1 MTDHKLEI
9 ILSARDATKKTF
21 QAVTGR
27 VKALT
32 GSVFSLQGAIATLGG
47 ATMLGLVGRDI
58 LATGAEY
65 EKTMSKVKAIT
76 KAGEKDFKDLSN
88 LAKDLGERTEYTATQ
103 VGQLEIAYAKLGL
116 TKSEILEVT
125 GLTLD
130 LATALDAD
138 LAEAATVAAGTMNSF
153 NAQARELDRYMDVMA
168 AGTTTTALDMEKFR
182 ESMANVGAAAK
193 AYGWDIEQTT
203 AKVGAMVDANI
214 DASKAGTDLR
224 KIITELAKTGMS
236 YDEAMDKIRNSTN
249 KVKTAQ
255 ELFGQRAYVS
265 AIILSEQQ
273 KKVEDLTKQYYNAT
287 GSLKEMAGTM
297 RDNVI
302 TRWYEFK
309 SAIERVEIDIF
320 EQEAGILN
328 ETLKEMAEYVR
339 ENREEFVRFA
349 NQGVGALYGSVK
361 KIIGLYNSMPDGVV
375 GAAGAGI
382 VGRILFGSWGPAK
395 IVAGIYL
402 LNEQL
407 KRFNADIGTAVDNW
421 KKWEKSINAIMD
433 VIAGRRDWMTGA
445 QIPQAQPIPQTP
457 AAYHGAIGPETPGWE
472 IYQPPKTG
480 GPGGTGGPSAA
491 GGGADKDA
499 EKIKKAFEAMYSDLK
514 FKSDDYYEYRKAL
527 LEKQALE
534 YEKYT
539 GDTVLAH
546 QWLTEQIKALDQ
558 ESAAKREL
566 GPELQQYYGFWSAY
580 SDAFE
585 DFYTTNS
592 EVLLDITK
600 EDAEKTR
607 QAFETMYSDLK
618 FQSEDY
624 YEYRKTQLEKQAE
637 EYEEYTGDEVLAHQ
651 WLIEQIKALD
661 KERLEAA
668 QKNNAWLVELSE
680 RTSDAIEDNFSK
692 FYRDAFRG
700 ELDSAAD
707 YFRAFC
713 NTLLDSFSDML
724 GQMTKELLFGGGS
737 SGGSGLFGLLFSGI
751 GSMFA
756 GGSDLWGGYSAITWH
771 TGGTVGKD
779 SGGSPRNLPAPVF
792 SHAPRLHKGYSPL
805 APDEFPAIL
814 KYDETVLPPGVKPV
828 TNIKNVK
835 NTSISVPISM
845 EGLQDKRLSYELKNE
860 IEELIIRKIREEI
873 S

>member
-1 MTDHKLEI
+1 MTDHRLEI
-9 ILSARDATKKTF
+9 ILAARDATKKTF
-21 QAVTGR
+21 QTVTGR

-47 ATMLGLVGRDI
+47 ATMLGIVGRDI

-76 KAGEKDFKDLSN
+76 KAGERDFKELSI

-116 TKSEILEVT
+116 TKDEILEVT

-153 NAQARELDRYMDVMA
+153 NAQAQELSRYMDVMA
-168 AGTTTTALDMEKFR
+168 AGTTTTALDMEKFQ

-203 AKVGAMVDANI
+203 AKVGALVDANI

-236 YDEAMDKIRNSTN
+236 YDEAMDKIRTSTN

-265 AIILSEQQ
+265 AIILSNQQ

-309 SAIERVEIDIF
+309 SAVERVEIDTF
-320 EQEAGILN
+320 EQETGILN
-328 ETLKEMAEYVR
+328 ETLKELAQYVR

-349 NQGVGALYGSVK
+349 NEGVGALYGSLK
-361 KIIGLYNSMPDGVV
+361 KTITLYNSLPDGVV

-382 VGRILFGSWGPAK
+382 AGRILFGSWGPAK
-395 IVAGIYL
+395 VVAGLYL

-407 KRFNADIGTAVDNW
+407 KRFNADIGTAVDHW
-421 KKWEKSINAIMD
+421 KDWEESINNILD
-433 VIAGRRDWMTGA
+433 VIAGRRDWQTGA

-457 AAYHGAIGPETPGWE
+457 AAYHGKIGPETPGWN
-472 IYQPPKTG
+472 IYRPPRTG
-480 GPGGTGGPSAA
+480 GPGGA
-491 GGGADKDA
+491 GGGAGDEDA
-499 EKIKKAFEAMYSDLK
+499 EKAKKEYEKLMDEVARAQEEFQKSLIIPSGTAEIMEQQLRVDVGQYITGFDQTAADAEKTREAFESMYSDLK
-514 FKSDDYYEYRKAL
+514 FA
-527 LEKQALE
+527 
-534 YEKYT
+534 
-539 GDTVLAH
+539 
-546 QWLTEQIKALDQ
+546 
-558 ESAAKREL
+558 
-566 GPELQQYYGFWSAY
+566 
-580 SDAFE
+580 
-585 DFYTTNS
+585 
-592 EVLLDITK
+592 
-600 EDAEKTR
+600 
-607 QAFETMYSDLK
+607 
-618 FQSEDY
+618 SEDY
-624 YEYRKTQLEKQAE
+624 YEYRKDQLTKQAD
-637 EYEEYTGDEVLAHQ
+637 EYKKYTGDAVLAHE
-651 WLIEQIKALD
+651 WLTEQIKALD

-668 QKNNAWLVELSE
+668 KKNNVWLVEMSE

-692 FYRDAFRG
+692 FFRDFFRG

-713 NTLLDSFSDML
+713 NILSDSFSDML
-724 GQMTKELLFGGGS
+724 GQMTKEMLFGGGS
-737 SGGSGLFGLLFSGI
+737 SGGSGFFGSLFSGI
-751 GSMFA
+751 ESLFGGGGTSLDASA
-756 GGSDLWGGYSAITWH
+756 GLGADWAGTLWH

-779 SGGSPRNLPAPVF
+779 SAPTRSVPASVF
-792 SHAPRLHKGYSPL
+792 AGAPKLHEGYSPL

-828 TNIKNVK
+828 TNVQNVK
-835 NTSISVPISM
+835 NTSVSVPVSM
-845 EGLQDKRLSYELKNE
+845 ESIQDKRMSARLQTE
-860 IEELIIRKIREEI
+860 IEQLVIKIVREEMR
-873 S
+873 

>member
-1 MTDHKLEI
+1 MADHRLEI
-9 ILSARDATKKTF
+9 ILAARDATKTAF
-21 QAVTGR
+21 QSVTGR

-47 ATMLGLVGRDI
+47 TTMLGLVARDI

-76 KAGEKDFKDLSN
+76 KAGGQDFKDLSN

-116 TKSEILEVT
+116 SKNEIMEIT

-153 NAQARELDRYMDVMA
+153 NAQASELARYMDVMA
-168 AGTTTTALDMEKFR
+168 AGTTTTALDMEKFQ

-203 AKVGAMVDANI
+203 AKVGALVDANI

-224 KIITELAKTGMS
+224 KIITELAKTGMT
-236 YDEAMDKIRNSTN
+236 YDQAMEKIRISTN

-273 KKVEDLTKQYYNAT
+273 RKVEDLTKEYYNAT
-287 GSLKEMAGTM
+287 GSLKEMAGVM

-309 SAIERVEIDIF
+309 SAVERVEIDIF
-320 EQEAGILN
+320 EQETGILN
-328 ETLKEMAEYVR
+328 ETLKELAEYVR
-339 ENREEFVRFA
+339 QNREEFVRMA
-349 NQGVGALYGSVK
+349 NEGVGALYDSLK
-361 KIIGLYNSMPDGVV
+361 KLVGLYNSLPDGVV

-382 VGRILFGSWGPAK
+382 AGRILFGSWGPAK
-395 IVAGIYL
+395 IISGLYL

-407 KRFNADIGTAVDNW
+407 KKFNADIGTAVAHW
-421 KKWEKSINAIMD
+421 KDWEDAINNIMD
-433 VIAGRRDWMTGA
+433 VIAGRRDWQTGA
-445 QIPQAQPIPQTP
+445 QITQTQPVPQTP
-457 AAYHGAIGPETPGWE
+457 ATYYGKIGPETPGWE

-480 GPGGTGGPSAA
+480 TTGGA
-491 GGGADKDA
+491 GGAGVDTGAADA
-499 EKIKKAFEAMYSDLK
+499 AKK
-514 FKSDDYYEYRKAL
+514 
-527 LEKQALE
+527 E
-534 YEKYT
+534 YEKLMDEVAKAQEEFQKSLIIPSGT
-539 GDTVLAH
+539 GEIM
-546 QWLTEQIKALDQ
+546 EQQLRVDVGQYITGFDQ
-558 ESAAKREL
+558 A
-566 GPELQQYYGFWSAY
+566 Q
-580 SDAFE
+580 
-585 DFYTTNS
+585 
-592 EVLLDITK
+592 

-607 QAFETMYSDLK
+607 EAFEAMYSDLK

-624 YEYRKTQLEKQAE
+624 YEYRKAQLEQQAE
-637 EYEEYTGDEVLAHQ
+637 EYEKYTGDTVLAHQ
-651 WLIEQIKALD
+651 WLCEQIKALD

-668 QKNNAWLVELSE
+668 EKNNVWLVELSE
-680 RTSDAIEDNFSK
+680 RTSDAMEDNFSK
-692 FYRDAFRG
+692 FYRDFFRG

-713 NTLLDSFSDML
+713 RSLSDSFSDML

-737 SGGSGLFGLLFSGI
+737 SGGSGLFGSIFSG
-751 GSMFA
+751 
-756 GGSDLWGGYSAITWH
+756 GGSLFGGGSSLDASAGLGADWAGTLWH
-771 TGGTVGKD
+771 KGGTVGKD
-779 SGGSPRNLPAPVF
+779 SAQTRQVPASTF
-792 SHAPRLHKGYSPL
+792 STAPRLHKGYYPGLSG
-805 APDEFPAIL
+805 DEFPAIL

-828 TNIKNVK
+828 TNVQNVK
-835 NTSISVPISM
+835 NTSISVPVTM
-845 EGLQDKRLSYELKNE
+845 EGVQDKRISARLQTEVEALV
-860 IEELIIRKIREEI
+860 IKIMREEMR
-873 S
+873 